1 MDFETLSTFVSEDN
15 VAGTNEEYNQLY
27 LSMQGLAEGEEESV
41 MGILSLVL
49 RSLIIKN

>member
-41 MGILSLVL
+41 MGDSVISAKEPDY
-49 RSLIIKN
+49 KN